1 MRLCVLSALFAGVL
15 NGQGIERLD
24 GQRLTPAAVDQIV
37 EGRMRESRVTGLALA
52 VLNRNEIAYVKTYGM
67 RDAAWAA
74 PLRTDTVMYGASFT
88 KSAFAFMV
96 MQLVEE
102 GTLDLD
108 RPVGEYLPKPWA
120 EYEKWKELGEDPR
133 AKLITARTLLSHTSG
148 FANFRFLNPGEKLQ
162 MFFAPGERY
171 AYSGEGINLL
181 GFVVEHVTGIGVAE
195 LMRQR
200 VFDRFEMKRTSM
212 TWRDDF
218 AENLAVGHDE
228 QGKGLGHSKR
238 ISARAAGSM
247 DTTIA
252 DVALFLRGVM
262 RGEGMSD
269 ATKTEM
275 LREQI
280 RIRSQAQFPT
290 LRQPEVDSY
299 DGIKLGYGL
308 GWGVFASPYGRAF
321 FKEGH
326 DDGWEHHFVC
336 FPAKE
341 SCLVLMTNSSNGD
354 EVFMDLLDELM
365 ADRSTPWRWAG
376 YAPPKRGTGAPR

>member
-1 MRLCVLSALFAGVL
+1 MRLCLLSALLAGTL
-15 NGQGIERLD
+15 TGQGIERLD
-24 GQRLTPAAVDQIV
+24 GKRLTPAAVDQIV
-37 EGRMRESRVTGLALA
+37 ESRMRASRVTGLALA
-52 VLNRNEIAYVKTYGM
+52 VLNRNEIAYVKAYGM
-67 RDAAWAA
+67 RDAAGAA

-88 KSAFAFMV
+88 KPAFAFMV

-181 GFVVEHVTGIGVAE
+181 GFVVEQVTGLGVAE

-200 VFDRFEMKRTSM
+200 VFDRFGMKRTNM
-212 TWRDDF
+212 TWRDEF

-228 QGKGLGHSKR
+228 QGKGLGHAKR

-247 DTTIA
+247 DTTISDFA
-252 DVALFLRGVM
+252 HFLRGVM
-262 RGEGMSD
+262 RGEGMSNP
-269 ATKTEM
+269 TKTEM

-290 LRQPEVDSY
+290 LRQAEVDSY
-299 DGIKLGYGL
+299 DGIKLGYAL

-336 FPAKE
+336 FPGKE

-365 ADRSTPWRWAG
+365 AERSTPWRWEG